1 MKKTYIM
8 PSMMLIAVGNVSIL
22 DGSDQGYHL
31 GGKTGGEDNRTDL
44 GIDQGEGD
52 ALSKRGDFSFFD
64 DL

>member
-1 MKKTYIM
+1 
-8 PSMMLIAVGNVSIL
+8 MLIAVGNVSIL

-31 GGKTGGEDNRTDL
+31 GGNNGGKDNRTDL